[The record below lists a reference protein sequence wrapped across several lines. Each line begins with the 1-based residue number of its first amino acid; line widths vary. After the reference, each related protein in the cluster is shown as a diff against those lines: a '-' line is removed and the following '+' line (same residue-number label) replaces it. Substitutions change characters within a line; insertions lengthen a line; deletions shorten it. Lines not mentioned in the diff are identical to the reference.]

1 MSISKKINP
10 KPDQRH
16 ELLRQLRNIKMA
28 RSMQDYVRGNTSKF
42 YEWLDASTGKLPEGP
57 SIWICGDCHFGNL
70 GPVAN
75 SKGRIETQ
83 IRDLDQTV
91 IGNPVHDLIRLGLS
105 LATATRDSDLPGV
118 TTLRM
123 LEELIA
129 GYAQEFSNES
139 LKITRPECIKLVL
152 RQAQIGKWKT
162 LARENIGDARPIIPL
177 GKKFWPIS
185 KKEKQAIST
194 LHKNQDFATL
204 ATMLRSRSNKSRV
217 EVIDSAFWVKG
228 CSSLGNLRYAVLLG
242 IDSEY
247 CLIDIKE
254 AVKAIAPRTAG
265 CAMPRDNARRVML
278 GAQALSPYLGERM
291 SAIRFMDSAA
301 CMRELLPQDL
311 KLEINRMTRT
321 QATLSARY
329 LGAVVGKAHARQ
341 MDNNT
346 RSQWHK
352 ELLRNRDQ
360 KIDAPAWLWSSVVE
374 LTAIHE
380 ASYLDHCRSYLTEIE
395 G

>member
-341 MDNNT
+341 MDNDT